1 MIGHEHQKVAG
12 VCPDCL
18 NAAAWIRTLVLGA
31 DAGEP
36 GRDLRSGQS
45 WSRFLSTGT
54 IKEQGESVMDLL
66 VERVDVWAATIQ
78 DKPGELAEVL
88 NALRDEGANLQSIIA
103 RRAPEEPGKGVVFVT
118 PLQGDREIAAAAE
131 MGFNVT
137 HTLHSV
143 RVMGRDRPGIAAELT
158 QKLADAG
165 INLRGFSASV
175 IGTQFVAYI
184 AVDSLQDANQAI
196 EILKNG

>member
-1 MIGHEHQKVAG
+1 M
-12 VCPDCL
+12 
-18 NAAAWIRTLVLGA
+18 
-31 DAGEP
+31 
-36 GRDLRSGQS
+36 
-45 WSRFLSTGT
+45 
-54 IKEQGESVMDLL
+54 
-66 VERVDVWAATIQ
+66 
-78 DKPGELAEVL
+78 
-88 NALRDEGANLQSIIA
+88 
-103 RRAPEEPGKGVVFVT
+103 VFVT

-196 EILKNG
+196 EILKKV